1 MALRIECAKK
11 SVEAMA
17 KSVPR
22 KKREGARRGAG
33 DKPGPPQGHW
43 IGLNNISKQNKMRHC
58 QCQAKIEHQIIAL
71 LVAI

>member
-22 KKREGARRGAG
+22 KKREGARLGAG

-43 IGLNNISKQNKMRHC
+43 IGLSKQNNMQYC
-58 QCQAKIEHQIIAL
+58 QCQAKIEHQIVAL